1 LKTTPLMNNRNSY
14 HSPQIIVHQRQLTI
28 PIPMRDILIRNT
40 HRRPESIKLVWLHR
54 LLSKCLTGHVF
65 MCQCIDLTL
74 LLPTIFLQNF
84 GNVWYFVFSLL
95 PLAWSNCTKKKKC
108 MIGDIPSLKSWIRP
122 CIYIWV
128 LHAIFMYPFK
138 WFLNNVCLHPVI

>member
-1 LKTTPLMNNRNSY
+1 MKTTPLMNNRNNY

-95 PLAWSNCTKKKKC
+95 PLAWSNCTKKRNVWLVIYLAWNPGSAPVYIFEYC
-108 MIGDIPSLKSWIRP
+108 MQSLCIRSSD
-122 CIYIWV
+122 
-128 LHAIFMYPFK
+128 F
-138 WFLNNVCLHPVI
+138 